1 MSSSQRTKKS
11 IKEELPRL
19 MRWDKLSVN
28 KLARQLDISAT
39 HISRSCNPA
48 HPETFGGGLAGRTAL
63 YFGLPEDYFVEF
75 RREFLLDL
83 IRNGEC
89 PTLCVG
95 MTEKE
100 RHVYEG
106 QDRQRSDRGS
116 RRGR

>member
-1 MSSSQRTKKS
+1 MPSSQRTTKS

-19 MRWDKLSVN
+19 IRWDKISVN

-83 IRNGEC
+83 IRNDLD
-89 PTLCVG
+89 LCDQLYDAAKNLLAHRDAIDDVLSEAG
-95 MTEKE
+95 
-100 RHVYEG
+100 V
-106 QDRQRSDRGS
+106 
-116 RRGR
+116 